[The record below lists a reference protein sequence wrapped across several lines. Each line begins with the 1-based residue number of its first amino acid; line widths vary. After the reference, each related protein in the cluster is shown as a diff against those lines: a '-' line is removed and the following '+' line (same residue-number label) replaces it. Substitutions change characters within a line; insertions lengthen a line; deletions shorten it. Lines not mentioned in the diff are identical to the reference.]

1 MKKLNDVFVDRIKKY
16 MKEQNLTQYRL
27 AYNSGVP
34 FATVKSIMQKRT
46 KNITLK
52 TIILFASGLNITPS
66 KLIEGDEFLEENLDI

>member
-1 MKKLNDVFVDRIKKY
+1 MRKLGDVVVERLLKY
-16 MKEQNLTQYRL
+16 MNEKNLTQYRL
-27 AYNSGVP
+27 AELSGLS
-34 FATVKSIMQKRT
+34 FSTVKSIMQKRT